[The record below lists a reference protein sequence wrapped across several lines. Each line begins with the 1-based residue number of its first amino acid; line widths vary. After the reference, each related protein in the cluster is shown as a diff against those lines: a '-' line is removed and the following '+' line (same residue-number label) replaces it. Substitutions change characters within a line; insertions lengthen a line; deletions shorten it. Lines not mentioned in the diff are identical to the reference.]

1 MTFKTSATALL
12 ALGLIA
18 GASTAASACEWQKQV
33 MAKAPAPEKTTEQAS
48 SPATSFD
55 PMVLARTQSPEPES
69 RTVEQ

>member
-1 MTFKTSATALL
+1 MMTFKTSATALL

-33 MAKAPAPEKTTEQAS
+33 MAPAPEKTTEQAS
-48 SPATSFD
+48 SPATTFD